1 MTPSLVAGCLPIEAG
16 ASANLPDSE
25 RRFYYATISVERM
38 RKRLAAVPA
47 DWTGAQRERAEEII
61 AVWDRYEAETEATMR
76 AAGYSEDEEE
86 EEAICDHMAG
96 LTRDVAHTP
105 ATTLPGLIFK
115 AMAAAFVS
123 DPAGDTLLGRA
134 EQAFA
139 DGYEMSDA
147 GVGRGIIRD
156 LLRLASTA

>member
-1 MTPSLVAGCLPIEAG
+1 LGSLRGRDG
-16 ASANLPDSE
+16 GDDAS
-25 RRFYYATISVERM
+25 
-38 RKRLAAVPA
+38 
-47 DWTGAQRERAEEII
+47 
-61 AVWDRYEAETEATMR
+61 
-76 AAGYSEDEEE
+76 AGYSEDEEE
-86 EEAICDHMAG
+86 EEAICDRMAG

-105 ATTLPGLIFK
+105 ATTLPGLMFK

-156 LLRLASTA
+156 LSGSPGRRPMVDFLARRGFLRQLAGLPLIGGGVTLLATRPGRPSP